1 MRTLLRVV
9 SSLGLALTLLPP
21 VLAFGGRLPQSASFT
36 LINIGMV
43 LWFGTAVFWIGRER
57 AEDE

>member
-1 MRTLLRVV
+1 MKILLRVIYFFG
-9 SSLGLALTLLPP
+9 LGLTVLPP
-21 VLAFGGRLPQSASFT
+21 VLAFGGRQPQSASFT